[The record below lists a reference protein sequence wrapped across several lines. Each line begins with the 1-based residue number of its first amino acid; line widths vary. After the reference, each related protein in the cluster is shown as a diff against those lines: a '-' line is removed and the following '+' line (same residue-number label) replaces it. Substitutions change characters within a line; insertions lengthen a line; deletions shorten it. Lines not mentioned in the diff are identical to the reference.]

1 MLVLNTAYGRFCNG
15 FEVAIEGDELVFMFD
30 GSQADDAPI
39 EGGDAFLRLAN
50 LVKPAGAFAIKT
62 TRVVPGPRLLRLHR
76 RHRLLLCRCR

>member
-39 EGGDAFLRLAN
+39 EGGDAFLR
-50 LVKPAGAFAIKT
+50 GWRT
-62 TRVVPGPRLLRLHR
+62 S
-76 RHRLLLCRCR
+76 